1 MIPADRRRGE
11 GEPRRWGAGSYRGDM
26 RAVRKRLVL
35 GVLAALLLIAA
46 AGCSDDETPDDS
58 ETPGQVGS

>member
-1 MIPADRRRGE
+1 
-11 GEPRRWGAGSYRGDM
+11 M